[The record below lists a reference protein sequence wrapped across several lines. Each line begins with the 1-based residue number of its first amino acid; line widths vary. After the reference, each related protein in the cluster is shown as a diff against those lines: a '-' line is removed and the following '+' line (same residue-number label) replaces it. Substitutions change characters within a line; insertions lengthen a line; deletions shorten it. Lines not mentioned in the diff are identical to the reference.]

1 MNISALLT
9 SAGINIAI
17 SVSLLSLYSIL
28 RKQPSNVS
36 VYFGKKLASMCDKRN
51 DPFSLERFV
60 PSPSWI
66 LKAWETTEAE
76 LLELGGLDAVVFIRI
91 VVFRL
96 ISMLLESVSTVFHC
110 GFLIAIAIFPLNSI
124 RIFCIAAVIC
134 IFLVLPVN
142 YYGKDM
148 IHKKI
153 SSESLE
159 VFTIAN
165 VKEGSKWLWAHCLAL
180 YIISCSAC
188 FLLYFEYKS
197 ITKMRLAYITRSILN
212 PSHFTV
218 LVRAVPW
225 SPEQSYSDSVREYF
239 MNYYASSYLSHQMVY
254 RSGTV
259 QKLMND
265 AEKMCRVFKHVSSE
279 NSNRNSL
286 PCHFCGVASN
296 PFMILSSET
305 ESEKGNVRF
314 DVLDLAAEKE
324 YATAFVFFKTRYDT
338 IVASEVL
345 QSANPMLWVTEMAP
359 EPRDVYWSNLCIPY
373 KQLWIRKI
381 ATLLAAIV
389 FMFVFLIPVTFVQGL
404 TQLDQLSHALPFLR
418 GLFKKKY
425 VTQVVTGY
433 LPSVVLILF
442 LYAVPP
448 TMMLFSTIEGAVSH
462 SGRKKSTCIKV
473 LYFTIW
479 NVFFVNVLSGS
490 IIGQLSVFSSVKD
503 IPKQLAEAVPIQAT
517 FFMTYVLT
525 SGWASLSVEI
535 MQPFILLCNILKK
548 FIFQIKE
555 DPPDGT
561 LSFPYHTEVPRV
573 LLFGLIGFVCSILAP
588 LILPLLLIYFLLAY
602 LVYRNQIM
610 NVYITNYESGGQYWP
625 IAHKSTIFALVL
637 TQIIALG
644 VFGIKRS
651 SVASGFIIPL
661 IIGTLLF
668 NAYCSQRFSPT
679 FDKLAA
685 QDFMEMDRRDQQD
698 GRMEE
703 IYKQLRSA
711 YSQFRLSQDLCK
723 AAPAHINHN
732 ENTCKDVNTN
742 SNEDQESIQDSEAA
756 LRPGTEIGS

>member
-36 VYFGKKLASMCDKRN
+36 VYFGKKLASMCDKLN

-91 VVFRL
+91 VVF
-96 ISMLLESVSTVFHC
+96 
-110 GFLIAIAIFPLNSI
+110 SI

-165 VKEGSKWLWAHCLAL
+165 VKEGSKCHFTT
-180 YIISCSAC
+180 IPT
-188 FLLYFEYKS
+188 FPQEYKS

-259 QKLMND
+259 QKLM
-265 AEKMCRVFKHVSSE
+265 
-279 NSNRNSL
+279 
-286 PCHFCGVASN
+286 
-296 PFMILSSET
+296 
-305 ESEKGNVRF
+305 
-314 DVLDLAAEKE
+314 E

-685 QDFMEMDRRDQQD
+685 QFDDLVVHRILWRWIDEIS
-698 GRMEE
+698 RMGGWQE
-703 IYKQLRSA
+703 IYEQLRSA

-756 LRPGTEIGS
+756 LRPGTEIAS

>member
-1 MNISALLT
+1 MNLSALLT

-17 SVSLLSLYSIL
+17 TVSLLSLYSIL

-36 VYFGKKLASMCDKRN
+36 VYFGRKLASTCERRN
-51 DPFSLERFV
+51 DAFSLERFV

-76 LLELGGLDAVVFIRI
+76 LLELGGVDAVVFIRI
-91 VVFRL
+91 LVF
-96 ISMLLESVSTVFHC
+96 
-110 GFLIAIAIFPLNSI
+110 SI
-124 RIFCIAAVIC
+124 RVFCIAAVIC

-142 YYGKDM
+142 YYGKEM
-148 IHKKI
+148 IHTNI

-165 VKEGSKWLWAHCLAL
+165 VQEGSGWLWAHCLAL
-180 YIISCSAC
+180 YIISCSTC

-197 ITKMRLAYITRSILN
+197 ISKMRLAYITRPILN
-212 PSHFTV
+212 PSHFTL
-218 LVRAVPW
+218 LVRAIPW
-225 SPEQSYSDSVREYF
+225 SPEQSYSDMVKDYF
-239 MNYYASSYLSHQMVY
+239 MNYYASTYLSHQMVY
-254 RSGTV
+254 RSSTV
-259 QKLMND
+259 QKLMNE
-265 AEKMCRVFKHVSSE
+265 AEVMCNVFKHVTSQH
-279 NSNRNSL
+279 NSNQNSFPRHL
-286 PCHFCGVASN
+286 CGVASN
-296 PFMILSSET
+296 PFTILSNET
-305 ESEKGNVRF
+305 ESVKGHVEF
-314 DVLDLAAEKE
+314 DVLESSMEKE

-338 IVASEVL
+338 IIASEVL

-359 EPRDVYWSNLCIPY
+359 EPRDVFWSNLCIPY
-373 KQLWIRKI
+373 RQLWIRKI

-418 GLFKKKY
+418 GLLKLKF
-425 VTQVVTGY
+425 VTQVITGY

-442 LYAVPP
+442 MYAVPP
-448 TMMLFSTIEGAVSH
+448 TMMLFSTIEGSVSH
-462 SGRKKSTCIKV
+462 SGRKLSTCIKV

-535 MQPFILLCNILKK
+535 MQPLLLLFNILKK
-548 FIFQIKE
+548 FIFLIKE
-555 DPPDGT
+555 DPPDGAY
-561 LSFPYHTEVPRV
+561 SFPYHTEVPRV

-588 LILPLLLIYFLLAY
+588 LILPFLLIYFLLAY

-610 NVYITNYESGGQYWP
+610 NVYITNYDSGGQYWP
-625 IAHKSTIFALVL
+625 IVHKATIFALVL

-651 SVASGFIIPL
+651 SVASGFTIPL

-668 NAYCSQRFSPT
+668 NAYCGQRFSPT
-679 FDKLAA
+679 FNKLSA
-685 QDFMEMDRRDQQD
+685 QVLMDMDRRDQQA

-703 IYKQLRSA
+703 IYEQLRSA
-711 YSQFRLSQDLCK
+711 YSQFRLTQNSGK
-723 AAPAHINHN
+723 AARINQD
-732 ENTCKDVNTN
+732 ENSCKDVHTN
-742 SNEDQESIQDSEAA
+742 HSEYQESIADSEAT
-756 LRPGTEIGS
+756 LRPGNEISS

>member
-1 MNISALLT
+1 MNLSALLT

-17 SVSLLSLYSIL
+17 SVSLFLLYSVL

-36 VYFGKKLASMCDKRN
+36 VYFGKKLAKHKGH
-51 DPFSLERFV
+51 FSLERFV

-66 LKAWETTEAE
+66 LKAWETTEEE
-76 LLELGGLDAVVFIRI
+76 LLELGGMDAVVFIRML
-91 VVFRL
+91 VF
-96 ISMLLESVSTVFHC
+96 
-110 GFLIAIAIFPLNSI
+110 SI
-124 RIFCIAAVIC
+124 RVFCIAAVIC

-142 YYGKDM
+142 YHGKDM

-153 SSESLE
+153 PSESLE

-165 VKEGSKWLWAHCLAL
+165 VKEGSKWLWVHCLAL

-197 ITKMRLAYITRSILN
+197 ITKMRLAHITRSIVN
-212 PSHFTV
+212 PSYFTV
-218 LVRAVPW
+218 LVRAIPW
-225 SPEQSYSDSVREYF
+225 SPKQSYSDSVKEYF
-239 MNYYASSYLSHQMVY
+239 MNYYASSYLSHQTVY
-254 RSGTV
+254 RIGTV

-265 AEKMCRVFKHVSSE
+265 AEKICKVFKRVPAEH
-279 NSNRNSL
+279 NSNWNSFR
-286 PCHFCGVASN
+286 CHLCVLASN
-296 PFMILSSET
+296 PLTILSNET
-305 ESEKGNVRF
+305 ERQKGNVRS
-314 DVLDLAAEKE
+314 DVMDSAAEKE
-324 YATAFVFFKTRYDT
+324 YPTAFVFFKTRYDA

-345 QSANPMLWVTEMAP
+345 QSANPMLWVTKIAP

-381 ATLLAAIV
+381 AILLAAIV

-404 TQLDQLSHALPFLR
+404 TQLEQLSHALPFLR

-425 VTQVVTGY
+425 VSQVVTGY
-433 LPSVVLILF
+433 LPSVILILF
-442 LYAVPP
+442 MYAVPP
-448 TMMLFSTIEGAVSH
+448 TMMLFSTFEGAVSH

-479 NVFFVNVLSGS
+479 NVFFVNILSGS
-490 IIGQLSVFSSVKD
+490 IIAQLSVFSSVKD
-503 IPKQLAEAVPIQAT
+503 VPRHLAEAVPNQAT

-535 MQPFILLCNILKK
+535 MQPFLLLCNILKK
-548 FIFQIKE
+548 FILQMKE
-555 DPPDGT
+555 DPPDCT

-588 LILPLLLIYFLLAY
+588 LILPLLLIYFVLAY
-602 LVYRNQIM
+602 FIYRNQII
-610 NVYITNYESGGQYWP
+610 NVYIKNYESGGQYWR
-625 IAHKSTIFALVL
+625 IAHKATIFSLVL

-644 VFGIKRS
+644 VFGLKRS
-651 SVASGFIIPL
+651 PVASGFTIPL

-679 FDKLAA
+679 FKQLAA
-685 QDFMEMDRRDQQD
+685 QVFMDMDRRDQQD

-703 IYKQLRSA
+703 IYEQLQSA
-711 YSQFRLSQDLCK
+711 YPKFQLSRKLCK
-723 AAPAHINHN
+723 AAHKNHN
-732 ENTCKDVNTN
+732 ENSCKDVHTN
-742 SNEDQESIQDSEAA
+742 CTEARESIPDSEAV
-756 LRPGTEIGS
+756 PQPVNEIAS